1 MEILS
6 MSEDA
11 LAQARMMLSEL
22 TEAARSGAIIPI
34 RLPGQLEAILA
45 LVERAQEADS
55 EAPSANGGGADFEA
69 FKKEFAVLLSH
80 GFHDLRLPL
89 TSIRGYSD
97 MLGTPGMG
105 ELNAMQQQF
114 LATVR
119 VNARRLESLLT
130 DVSDLSKITLGT
142 LKITPKMDMFK
153 NIGMMV
159 EKAMRPLAD
168 ELSRT
173 LTIDIPSGLPIL
185 NVDAEVLTKA
195 LNKLVENGLRYTPA
209 EGGEVRVS
217 AASEGNVL
225 HIVIQDNGIGM
236 TPEEVGKLGTPYFRS
251 DNENVLAFKG
261 SGLGI
266 PIAYSL
272 IQLLGGTVSVASEPG
287 KGTTFTVTLAGMS

>member
-1 MEILS
+1 

-11 LAQARMMLSEL
+11 LAQAKAMLNEL
-22 TEAARSGAIIPI
+22 TEAARAGAIIPV

-45 LVERAQEADS
+45 LVEQAQE
-55 EAPSANGGGADFEA
+55 NGGAAASGGEGGDVEA
-69 FKKEFAVLLSH
+69 FKKNFAGLLSH

-105 ELNAMQQQF
+105 ELSAMQQQF

-153 NIGMMV
+153 NISMMV
-159 EKAMRPLAD
+159 EKAMRPVA
-168 ELSRT
+168 EEMGRT

-185 NVDAEVLTKA
+185 NVDAEILAKA
-195 LNKLVENGLRYTPA
+195 LNKLVENGLRYMPS
-209 EGGEVRVS
+209 EGGEVRIS
-217 AASEGNVL
+217 AAGEGNVL
-225 HIVIQDNGIGM
+225 HILIQDNGIGM
-236 TPEEVGKLGTPYFRS
+236 TPEEIGKLGTPYFRG
-251 DNENVLAFKG
+251 DNEVVLAHKG

-266 PIAYSL
+266 PIAYNL
-272 IQLLGGTVSVASEPG
+272 ISLLGGTVKVVSEPG
-287 KGTTFTVTLAGMS
+287 QGTTFTVILTGMS